1 MWYSCLSFVPL
12 QPVRPLKWKSDHVSA
27 VLKPLTGFPFHWV
40 KVRGLAAMHQPY
52 VICYLIPSWASSP
65 TFLPCSLPSATW
77 RSCCSQTCRLRPQG
91 FFICLAPSPY
101 LQGCPQWL
109 SHSSLS
115 NLYSNHTFSRRFFPW
130 HHILNCSLSTS
141 LHFALYFFIVT
152 LYLFTDLFCLLFV
165 FTHNISYGRAGIC
178 LFYSLPSP
186 APRTVPGTYGTLN
199 NYLLNQWT
207 NCGNWTGER
216 ELTFSKRNESP
227 ESTQ

>member
-1 MWYSCLSFVPL
+1 MSLLCSNPSRASHFTEWKCEALQQCTSPTSSATSFLLGLHLLLSSPALSL
-12 QPVRPLKWKSDHVSA
+12 QPPDVPA
-27 VLKPLTGFPFHWV
+27 VLKHADSDLRAFSFAWHPHLTCKAVPNGCHTQVSQIFT
-40 KVRGLAAMHQPY
+40 Q
-52 VICYLIPSWASSP
+52 ITPS
-65 TFLPCSLPSATW
+65 
-77 RSCCSQTCRLRPQG
+77 QG
-91 FFICLAPSPY
+91 
-101 LQGCPQWL
+101 G
-109 SHSSLS
+109 
-115 NLYSNHTFSRRFFPW
+115 FFPW

-186 APRTVPGTYGTLN
+186 APRTVPGTYRTLN

-227 ESTQ
+227 EITQ